1 MQRLL
6 NIERNL
12 VSEPTLDGEEFKRIV
27 FGPNF
32 AERDRAFEEMRKN
45 GMLHHYHITE
55 DSKEEIRYKTM
66 QNVFKSRQSYSRS
79 VDETEA
85 DPNVITLFS
94 NGFVFYDL
102 GFCIRSGIHFFLY
115 VKSIQLLG
123 T

>member
-6 NIERNL
+6 SIEKNL
-12 VSEPTLDGEEFKRIV
+12 VSESILDGEEFKRVV

-32 AERDRAFEEMRKN
+32 AERDRAFEAMRKYD
-45 GMLHHYHITE
+45 MLHHYHINE

-66 QNVFKSRQSYSRS
+66 QNIFKSRQSYSRS
-79 VDETEA
+79 VDETEE
-85 DPNVITLFS
+85 DPNIITLFS
-94 NGFVFYDL
+94 NGFVFYDF
-102 GFCIRSGIHFFLY
+102 GFCIRSGVHFFLY